1 MERLHKTLAR
11 AGVGSRRKCEELISA
26 GRVKVNGKIVS
37 TLGSKVNPRQDRI
50 EVDGQ
55 PIALPREHIYVMLN
69 KPAGYVS
76 TVRDPQGRPT
86 VMDLVSM
93 QERVYPVGRLDVDS
107 EGLLLL
113 TDDGELTHRLTHP
126 SYEHEKEYHV
136 WVEGKPKAR
145 TLQRLREGIE
155 LEDGFTW
162 PAEVTVLRQEAAGTW
177 LRFVIH
183 EGRKRQL
190 RRMCQAVGH
199 RVLRLMRVRLGPVR
213 LGDLAPGSHR
223 PLTED
228 ERDRLREAAGLPR
241 AESIRE

>member
-1 MERLHKTLAR
+1 MERLHRTLAR
-11 AGVGSRRKCEELISA
+11 AGVGSRRKCEELIAA
-26 GRVKVNGKIVS
+26 GRVKVNGKTVS
-37 TLGSKVNPRQDRI
+37 TLGSKVNPGQDRI

-55 PIALPREHIYVMLN
+55 LIALPREHIYVMLN

-162 PAEVTVLRQEAAGTW
+162 PAEVTVLRQEAGGTW

-183 EGRKRQL
+183 EGRRRQL

-213 LGDLAPGSHR
+213 LGDLPPGSHR

-228 ERDRLREAAGLPR
+228 ERDGIREAAGLSR
-241 AESIRE
+241 AESMQE